1 MNNYQIR
8 QATEVDFEAIY
19 ALIMELALFVK
30 TPEKVKITPQQM
42 KLDKDIF
49 QALVVVHNDEI
60 IGFASYYFAYFSW
73 TGKFIY
79 LDDLYVKENFRGQGI
94 GSALMQ
100 NIFDLGRKNNCKKV
114 RWQVSNWNSDAIEFY
129 KKLGAEVNKVD
140 VNCDLIL

>member
-1 MNNYQIR
+1 M
-8 QATEVDFEAIY
+8 
-19 ALIMELALFVK
+19 
-30 TPEKVKITPQQM
+30 
-42 KLDKDIF
+42 
-49 QALVVVHNDEI
+49 
-60 IGFASYYFAYFSW
+60 
-73 TGKFIY
+73 
-79 LDDLYVKENFRGQGI
+79 YVKENFRGQGI

>member
-60 IGFASYYFAYFSW
+60 IGFASYYFAYFH
-73 TGKFIY
+73 G
-79 LDDLYVKENFRGQGI
+79 LENSFTSMI
-94 GSALMQ
+94 CM
-100 NIFDLGRKNNCKKV
+100 
-114 RWQVSNWNSDAIEFY
+114 
-129 KKLGAEVNKVD
+129 
-140 VNCDLIL
+140 